1 MVCWSTLETLACIS
15 QVLRKVRI
23 GYPVLSLPH
32 IHSSCMYFTFQSHF
46 PLWCSNRIQAFNQLF
61 KRWLLSTLCRISTV
75 HPQTEMMVS
84 LSSIMLMLVS
94 CSSFALLTAYYP
106 QHPPKETRAKSLR
119 TLHDQYTFCFCFA
132 LPLLVTRN
140 SSTTLWGTRQIL
152 RLMFG
157 PGSFKQEEL
166 MIGDDGIG
174 GGDPWSYLWSTS
186 RQSLQHSSL
195 PSSASQ
201 LTLHYTSWRLGNE
214 KSQAWNLTASLRQTL
229 KELLMWVVKPQ

>member
-1 MVCWSTLETLACIS
+1 MFLMVCWSTLETLACIS

-140 SSTTLWGTRQIL
+140 SSTTL
-152 RLMFG
+152 
-157 PGSFKQEEL
+157 
-166 MIGDDGIG
+166 
-174 GGDPWSYLWSTS
+174 
-186 RQSLQHSSL
+186 
-195 PSSASQ
+195 
-201 LTLHYTSWRLGNE
+201 
-214 KSQAWNLTASLRQTL
+214 
-229 KELLMWVVKPQ
+229 